1 MAIGAAILGGAG
13 ISAVGSLLGGL
24 FGGKK
29 PKVPE
34 LKPIDFAGEQRQAIQ
49 QNIASLEP
57 ATELA
62 TKTTAAEQGILEAQ
76 LRRAIPGYD
85 QLIAQAGKNI
95 GSALRGEVS
104 QDVASQLQRSSAG
117 RALSGGYGA
126 GSGVGRNL
134 AARDFGLTSMQIQ
147 NQGLAQAQNFIQQQ
161 RAMGMVQPFS
171 ISIMFITPAQRI
183 GAIQQQQSA
192 MYGRDLTAAQ
202 VAAAPSPMQQS
213 AQTAF
218 TNFGGIAGGS
228 LAQYGMYQGLMQQ
241 QPGAYRPPSYNPQND
256 PEIYPNL
263 YAPSPTRSDITPL
276 STSLFPEYGSS
287 NYGGNTSSVASVS
300 TSLFPEYGSSNYRP

>member
-1 MAIGAAILGGAG
+1 MPIGIGATILGGAA
-13 ISAVGSLLGGL
+13 ISGVGSLLGGL

-34 LKPIDFAGEQRQAIQ
+34 LKPIDFAKEQQQAIQ
-49 QNIASLEP
+49 QNIAALQP

-62 TKTTAAEQGILEAQ
+62 QKTTAAEQSQLEAQ

-85 QLIAQAGKNI
+85 QLVQQAGANI
-95 GSALRGEVS
+95 GAALRGEISPEVS
-104 QDVASQLQRSSAG
+104 AQVQRSTAG
-117 RALSGGYGA
+117 RALSGGFGA
-126 GSGVGRNL
+126 GSGFGRAL
-134 AARDFGLTSMQIQ
+134 TARDLGLTGMQIQ

-161 RAMGMVQPFS
+161 RTFGMVQPFS
-171 ISIMFITPAQRI
+171 VSSMFITPAQRI

-202 VAAAPSPMQQS
+202 VAAAPSPMQQA

-218 TNFGGIAGGS
+218 TNFGGVAGGALS
-228 LAQYGMYQGLMQQ
+228 QYGMYQGLMAGQRG
-241 QPGAYRPPSYNPQND
+241 PSPSYNPQND

-263 YAPSPTRSDITPL
+263 YTPSPTRSDITPI

-287 NYGGNTSSVASVS
+287 NY
-300 TSLFPEYGSSNYRP
+300 

>member
-1 MAIGAAILGGAG
+1 MALPSLPPGMGTSMGGSAL
-13 ISAVGSLLGGL
+13 SAVGTILGGL
-24 FGGKK
+24 FGPKK
-29 PKVPE
+29 VKVPE
-34 LKPIDFAGEQRQAIQ
+34 LKAIDFAKEQQSAIG
-49 QNIASLEP
+49 QNIAALQP

-62 TKTTAAEQGILEAQ
+62 QKTTAAEQGILEAQ

-161 RAMGMVQPFS
+161 RTMGMAQPFS
-171 ISIMFITPAQRI
+171 VSSMFITPNQRI
-183 GAIQQQQSA
+183 GFMQQQQQA
-192 MYGRDLTAAQ
+192 QYARDMAAAQ
-202 VAAAPSPMQQS
+202 VAAQPSAMKQAFGS
-213 AQTAF
+213 AITQF
-218 TNFGGIAGGS
+218 TGTTGGS
-228 LAQYGMYQGLMQQ
+228 MYQRGLSQMSG
-241 QPGAYRPPSYNPQND
+241 PSSPSYSYNPQND
-256 PEIYPNL
+256 PELYSTPPTNIGGPND
-263 YAPSPTRSDITPL
+263 PS
-276 STSLFPEYGSS
+276 
-287 NYGGNTSSVASVS
+287 NWA
-300 TSLFPEYGSSNYRP
+300 